1 MVLVFGD
8 FGIQACELR
17 WGEGVQELLFTL
29 SVTSTHKIAE
39 SSFVLIFFSA
49 INLPGSLH
57 WTQEP
62 AILCLQNYCLQPTS
76 NSQKPTAKQQQ
87 PTAKQPTSP
96 SHSKHLFLFHF
107 LLLDLHEFF
116 IIIYYLFIIFMIIS
130 SLPIVCC
137 ILDPSNYT
145 VI

>member
-1 MVLVFGD
+1 M
-8 FGIQACELR
+8 
-17 WGEGVQELLFTL
+17 
-29 SVTSTHKIAE
+29 TSTHKIAE

-62 AILCLQNYCLQPTS
+62 AILSLQNYCLQPTT

-116 IIIYYLFIIFMIIS
+116 IIIYYLFIYYIHDYIFSTYCMLYFRS
-130 SLPIVCC
+130 FQLHCNLTC
-137 ILDPSNYT
+137 IYAVIYFVLFIKSNLFKL
-145 VI
+145 IF